1 MLTEQLE
8 ELAPSQMPKELEY
21 KVIVFLNDLI
31 EQSPAHH
38 LGQYSGRRSLM
49 GSVLWLH
56 PFCSALPLRLRHY
69 LLNPLGLPGPFQL
82 GTPGSPVLP

>member
-8 ELAPSQMPKELEY
+8 QPAPSQMTKELEC
-21 KVIVFLNDLI
+21 KVMVLLSDLI

-38 LGQYSGRRSLM
+38 LGQYSERRFLM

-56 PFCSALPLRLRHY
+56 SFYS
-69 LLNPLGLPGPFQL
+69 
-82 GTPGSPVLP
+82 SS